1 MNLIYIEK
9 IVEYYSAIHK
19 IKIKPE
25 NINIII
31 SYIDN
36 GDGRGYVMTSKVGV
50 LNLEQNKYLTLW
62 DILGTP
68 EQAIKY
74 VLDCLEKEYQQKVL
88 N

>member
-25 NINIII
+25 NVNIII
-31 SYIDN
+31 NYVDY
-36 GDGRGYVMTSKVGV
+36 GDGRGYLMTSRIGILDLK
-50 LNLEQNKYLTLW
+50 ENKYLTIW
-62 DILGTP
+62 DIVGSP
-68 EQAIKY
+68 EQILQQ
-74 VLDCLEKEYQQKVL
+74 VVSELEKEFKQKVL